1 VILPQWIDDR
11 LNPILVKE
19 VRQALRGRYFKVTYG
34 LTLIAATLVGIV
46 CLMSP
51 ENDQNI
57 GQTYFVGIYF
67 CMAAAMMGLVPF
79 QAFVAATGSG
89 RGGQSEL
96 LQLTALRPRQ
106 ILAGGLLASFVQSG
120 IVLAA
125 LAPFLALSFLLPGV
139 DLSVL
144 IFVVVYTLIFSACV
158 SCVTLSASFLTKNRL
173 LRVILMVFV
182 GGWQFGLVSAAVTGV
197 SEFLQNS
204 SELQDSEVQIIFAI
218 FAGLAIFIAVF
229 AFIGGTLRISH
240 PEENRSTPLRVLMF
254 CFALVGLAFTFVG
267 MRSPHAE
274 AEGFVYAYLALG
286 FAMLLPSGIFAGES
300 ERLGRRVQ
308 VTAPKNALVA
318 LLVTPFMPGGGN
330 GALFNGLILALFGG
344 IMLFF
349 PTIQP
354 DANAPW
360 AELFIFC
367 FLWGFTA
374 FNLPTALL
382 QPWSK
387 HMPVRV
393 LSAFSPGLFFAGT
406 ALVPAFFG
414 LMIEGGNWGQFQ
426 HPFCFPWAF
435 ERLAR
440 NGSFDQ
446 EPFWIVAVGMF
457 VITLLANLKRVLR
470 GLREV
475 QRVAKLRR
483 ENQAKVD
490 AFEDEVSSD

>member
-1 VILPQWIDDR
+1 MIFPQWIDDR

-46 CLMSP
+46 CLLAAV
-51 ENDQNI
+51 NDESV
-57 GQTYFVGIYF
+57 GQTYFLGIYL
-67 CMAAAMMGLVPF
+67 CMATAMIGLVPF
-79 QAFVAATGSG
+79 QAFVAASGSG

-96 LQLTALRPRQ
+96 MQLTALRPRQ

-120 IVLAA
+120 LVLAA

-144 IFVVVYTLIFSACV
+144 IFVVLYTLLFSACV
-158 SCVTLSASFLTKNRL
+158 SCVTLSASFLTENRL
-173 LRVILMVFV
+173 LRVIVMVFL
-182 GGWQFGLVSAAVTGV
+182 GGWQFGLVSAAVPGV
-197 SEFLQNS
+197 SELVENS
-204 SELQDSEVQIIFAI
+204 SELQDPEVQVIFAI
-218 FAGLAIFIAVF
+218 FAGLAIFIALF

-254 CFALVGLAFTFVG
+254 GFALAGLAFTFVG
-267 MRSPHAE
+267 MRSSHAE
-274 AEGFVYAYLALG
+274 AEGFVLAYLALG

-330 GALFNGLILALFGG
+330 GALFNGLILALFGS
-344 IMLFF
+344 IMLLF
-349 PTIQP
+349 PTVQP
-354 DANAPW
+354 DADDPW

-382 QPWSK
+382 QRWSN

-406 ALVPAFFG
+406 ALVPAFIG
-414 LMIEGGNWGQFQ
+414 LMFEGGNWGQFE

-435 ERLAR
+435 ERLAQ
-440 NGSFDQ
+440 NDSFQ
-446 EPFWIVAVGMF
+446 KPVWIVAVGMF

-470 GLREV
+470 GLGEV
-475 QRVAKLRR
+475 QRVSKLRR
-483 ENQAKVD
+483 ENQARVD
-490 AFEDEVSSD
+490 AFEKEVPAA